1 VPLDSFAEPDHSAG
15 ETLRLPPWEER
26 ERYGLLNALYQTG
39 REVLLSPGHFFKR
52 MPTRLGLVQPLLF
65 GVAMTFVS
73 AFFDFMWSLTGG
85 SLQHLVDHVDVSNFL
100 RAPVVLGAIWV
111 LSPLV
116 AVVQIVVRAAIFH
129 LGLMLV
135 GGNRMGFEAT
145 FRVVAYGRAA
155 SIISILPFCGGLVGL
170 IWEIAVTIIGLA
182 RIHGVEEWRPIVAVL
197 LPVALMMLSCGGLI
211 ALLIGA
217 GLFH

>member
-1 VPLDSFAEPDHSAG
+1 VPLDPFAERGPSAG

-26 ERYGLLNALYQTG
+26 ERYGLLNALYQTAK
-39 REVLLSPGHFFKR
+39 EVLLSPSHFFQR
-52 MPTRLGLVQPLLF
+52 LPTRLGLVQPLLF
-65 GVAMTFVS
+65 GVAMTFLS
-73 AFFDFMWSLTGG
+73 SFFDFMWSLTGG
-85 SLQHLVDHVDVSNFL
+85 SLQRLVDRGDVSDL
-100 RAPVVLGAIWV
+100 VRAPVVLGAIWA

-116 AVVQIVVRAAIFH
+116 AVVQIMVRAAIFH
-129 LGLMLV
+129 LGLMLT
-135 GGNRMGFEAT
+135 GGNRLGFEAT

-182 RIHGVEEWRPIVAVL
+182 RIHGVEEWRPILAVL
-197 LPVALMMLSCGGLI
+197 LPVILMLLSCGGLLAVI
-211 ALLIGA
+211 IGA

>member
-1 VPLDSFAEPDHSAG
+1 VPLDPFAERAAG

-26 ERYGLLNALYQTG
+26 ERYGLLNALYLTA
-39 REVLLSPGHFFKR
+39 REVLSAPGHFFQR
-52 MPTRLGLVQPLLF
+52 MPTRLGLMQPLLF
-65 GVAMTFVS
+65 GVVMTFGA

-85 SLQHLVDHVDVSNFL
+85 SLQRLIGHGGVGEFL
-100 RAPVVLGAIWV
+100 RAPVMLGAIWV

-116 AVVQIVVRAAIFH
+116 AVVQIVVRAAVFH
-129 LGLMLV
+129 LCLMIV

-145 FRVVAYGRAA
+145 FRVVAYSRAA
-155 SIISILPFCGGLVGL
+155 GIISILPFCGGLVGL

-182 RIHGVEEWRPIVAVL
+182 RIHGVEEWRPIVAVI
-197 LPVALMMLSCGGLI
+197 LPVVLMLLSCGGLVAMI
-211 ALLIGA
+211 IGA